1 MRTILKLR
9 EVPHADGDLA
19 KARAAGNTAEAL
31 LNLGQ
36 VLAARGEYIPAMDE
50 LLKAAEEDKK
60 LGGSTVKEV
69 MVNIFTVIGARS
81 PESDD
86 YRGRLRNLLY

>member
-1 MRTILKLR
+1 
-9 EVPHADGDLA
+9 
-19 KARAAGNTAEAL
+19 
-31 LNLGQ
+31 
-36 VLAARGEYIPAMDE
+36 MDE